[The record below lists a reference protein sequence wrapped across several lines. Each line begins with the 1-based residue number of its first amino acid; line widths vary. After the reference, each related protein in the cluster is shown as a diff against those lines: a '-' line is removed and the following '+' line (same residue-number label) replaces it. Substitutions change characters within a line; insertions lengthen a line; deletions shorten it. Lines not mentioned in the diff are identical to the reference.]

1 MSRPNKFNNKPFNS
15 SDLIATK
22 PCLHIERKL
31 DEHGRLSEVYGVCTR
46 VYCTF
51 AHSMAELR
59 LPMCGYGANC
69 NRKKGGYDKKTGQF
83 SASMKCQ
90 FMHPDETTNQYYER
104 TGKEK
109 PDLPLTSEKT
119 RKPFKK
125 EEEKKADP
133 VQTNPVQTNP
143 VRKYSM
149 TPSEDDDS
157 DDDIEVILER
167 KPEPVTKTESVSSKA
182 PVDLCVPKAVA
193 MAAIEALLA
202 EGITKINIR
211 II

>member
-1 MSRPNKFNNKPFNS
+1 MSRTNKPFNPN
-15 SDLIATK
+15 DLIATK

-31 DEHGRLSEVYGVCTR
+31 DEHGHLSEEYGVCTR
-46 VYCTF
+46 TYCTF

-90 FMHPDETTNQYYER
+90 FMHPDETTVQYYER
-104 TGKEK
+104 TGKDK

-119 RKPFKK
+119 RKPS
-125 EEEKKADP
+125 KKATP
-133 VQTNPVQTNP
+133 APANPAP

-149 TPSEDDDS
+149 APSEDDDS
-157 DDDIEVILER
+157 DDDVEVILEK
-167 KPEPVTKTESVSSKA
+167 KPEPVSKP